1 MLVEKYEH
9 ILVFDFETTGL
20 SPKTDHVIEI
30 GAVLLKRDP
39 ILMQYRAHKELSVL
53 IRQDRPLPDKIVE
66 ITHITDEML
75 LRDGIEEADAFEQL
89 KRMVLPNTL
98 LVAYNIAFD
107 YGFLKALYRKYV
119 DPFYEV
125 NEDLLDVMAIF
136 RDRHPFPHRLDNVV
150 LTYQIDHKNTHRAI
164 DDVKATLAGLIAMTK
179 ERDTIDKYINVIG
192 YNPKYPPTFPLNKNV
207 RMVPQYGNR
216 LEIEKLK

>member
-20 SPKTDHVIEI
+20 YPKTDNVIEI

-39 ILMQYRAHKELSVL
+39 ILMQYRAEQELSVL
-53 IRQDRPLPDKIVE
+53 IRQDKPLPDKIVE

-75 LRDGIEEADAFEQL
+75 LRDGIEEVDAFNQL
-89 KRMVLPNTL
+89 KSMIRPNTL

-107 YGFLKALYRKYV
+107 YGFLKALYRKHV
-119 DPFYEV
+119 DPFYEIE
-125 NEDLLDVMAIF
+125 EDLLDVMAIY

-150 LTYQIDHKNTHRAI
+150 ITYQIDHKNTHRAI
-164 DDVKATLAGLIAMTK
+164 DDVKATLKGLTAMIK
-179 ERDTIDKYINVIG
+179 ERDTVDKYINVIG
-192 YNPKYPPTFPLNKNV
+192 YNPKYPPAFPLNKHV

>member
-20 SPKTDHVIEI
+20 YPKTDNVIEI

-39 ILMQYRAHKELSVL
+39 ILMQYRSEKELNVL
-53 IRQDRPLPDKIVE
+53 IRQNKPLPEKIIE

-75 LRDGIEEADAFEQL
+75 LRDGLEEIEAFNML
-89 KRMVLPNTL
+89 KDMVRPNTL

-107 YGFLKALYRKYV
+107 YAFLKALYRKHV
-119 DPFYEV
+119 DPFFDIDD
-125 NEDLLDVMAIF
+125 DLLDVMAIF
-136 RDRHPFPHRLDNVV
+136 KDRHPYPHRLDNLVI
-150 LTYQIDHKNTHRAI
+150 TYQIDHKNTHRAI
-164 DDVKATLAGLIAMTK
+164 DDVKATLKGLTAMIK
-179 ERDTIDKYINVIG
+179 ERDTIDRYINVIG
-192 YNPKYPPTFPLNKNV
+192 YNPKYPPAGPLNKNV

>member
-20 SPKTDHVIEI
+20 SAKTDNVIEI

-39 ILMQYRAHKELSVL
+39 ILMQYRQESELSVL

-75 LRDGIEEADAFEQL
+75 LREGIEESEAFEKL
-89 KRMVLPNTL
+89 KAMVRPNTL

-107 YGFLKALYRKYV
+107 YGFLKALYRKYE
-119 DPFYEV
+119 DPFYSIE
-125 NEDLLDVMAIF
+125 EDLLDVMAVF
-136 RDRHPFPHRLDNVV
+136 KDRHPFPHRLDNLVQ
-150 LTYQIDHKNTHRAI
+150 TYQIIHKNTHRAI
-164 DDVKATLAGLIAMTK
+164 DDVKATLLGLTAMIK
-179 ERDTIDKYINVIG
+179 ERDTIDQYINVVG
-192 YNPKYPPTFPLNKNV
+192 YNPKYPPASALNGKV

>member
-20 SPKTDHVIEI
+20 SAKTDHVIEI

-39 ILMQYRAHKELSVL
+39 ILMQYRQEGELSVL
-53 IRQDRPLPDKIVE
+53 IRQDRPLPEKIIE

-75 LRDGIEEADAFEQL
+75 LRDGIEEVDAFNQL
-89 KRMVLPNTL
+89 KSMVRPNTL

-107 YGFLKALYRKYV
+107 FGFLKALYRKYE
-119 DPFYEV
+119 DPFYSID
-125 NEDLLDVMAIF
+125 EDILDVMAIF
-136 RDRHPFPHRLDNVV
+136 KDRHPFPHRLDSLVQ
-150 LTYQIDHKNTHRAI
+150 TYQINHKNTHRAI
-164 DDVKATLAGLIAMTK
+164 DDVKATLLGLTAMIK
-179 ERDTIDKYINVIG
+179 ERDTIDNYINVVG
-192 YNPKYPPTFPLNKNV
+192 YNPKYPPVGPLNSKV
-207 RMVPQYGNR
+207 KMVPQYGNR